1 MFGIKL
7 LPSFFL
13 WGLGPKPWE
22 LDCHIQVRLHVSY
35 LIKIITHRYDW
46 RPAYQI
52 IFHWD
57 SWTLDSQ
64 VTPDWVKL
72 IINKSRPIHL
82 GRFSSSVKKKSRTN
96 PKCTQKLASCAGF
109 NVPPLSFTLFISL
122 RTRAFSFFLCTRCPF
137 CNLVKV
143 FATSHIVFKCTH

>member
-1 MFGIKL
+1 MEADGGGKSSVWPMVQGVVHYGRKVLGTGAGCIVSAVGKQRMRGVRDQLASFF
-7 LPSFFL
+7 FFL
-13 WGLGPKPWE
+13 WDLGPKPWE

-35 LIKIITHRYDW
+35 LNKIITHRYGW

-57 SWTLDSQ
+57 SWRLDSQ

-82 GRFSSSVKKKSRTN
+82 GRFSFSVKKKS
-96 PKCTQKLASCAGF
+96 
-109 NVPPLSFTLFISL
+109 
-122 RTRAFSFFLCTRCPF
+122 
-137 CNLVKV
+137 
-143 FATSHIVFKCTH
+143 

>member
-1 MFGIKL
+1 MAHGAGCSSLWQESSGDWSRLHCVSSGEAEDEGCSGSTCFL
-7 LPSFFL
+7 LFL
-13 WGLGPKPWE
+13 WDLGPKPWE

-35 LIKIITHRYDW
+35 LSKIITHRYGW

-57 SWTLDSQ
+57 SWRLDSQ

-82 GRFSSSVKKKSRTN
+82 GRFSFSVKKKS
-96 PKCTQKLASCAGF
+96 
-109 NVPPLSFTLFISL
+109 
-122 RTRAFSFFLCTRCPF
+122 
-137 CNLVKV
+137 
-143 FATSHIVFKCTH
+143 